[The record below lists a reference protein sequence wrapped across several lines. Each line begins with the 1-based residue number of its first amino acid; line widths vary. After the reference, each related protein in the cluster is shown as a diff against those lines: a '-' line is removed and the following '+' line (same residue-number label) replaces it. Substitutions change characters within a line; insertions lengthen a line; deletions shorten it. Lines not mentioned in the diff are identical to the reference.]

1 MQNLIPGAPGRP
13 TPQGARRHA
22 ASRLTVAASCCTV
35 WLALATGPALAQEN
49 PRLPLREPE
58 LAKQPA
64 PEVDTEKEAYAKLPP
79 CKLSDDGK
87 HLAEEPCRTAKAL
100 EPMPRR
106 PVPQAVERVSPAA
119 QAEPTEPVP
128 PRPPTSPR
136 GPDGASPAVRPG
148 ASLSPPVLPA
158 TPPRSVT
165 PAPPLVR
172 PGAPI
177 PTAGCDAGGCYGPN
191 GQRYNNGPGATV
203 VSPSG
208 KLCTRNGAWIQC

>member
-1 MQNLIPGAPGRP
+1 MQNLISGLQCRPGPHGVLRQTAGLRALAAG
-13 TPQGARRHA
+13 GAA
-22 ASRLTVAASCCTV
+22 V
-35 WLALATGPALAQEN
+35 WLALLAGPAAAQEQ

-58 LAKQPA
+58 VAKQPA

-100 EPMPRR
+100 DPLPRR
-106 PVPQAVERVSPAA
+106 PVPQAVERVSPPA
-119 QAEPTEPVP
+119 QAEPKEPVP
-128 PRPPTSPR
+128 PR
-136 GPDGASPAVRPG
+136 
-148 ASLSPPVLPA
+148 LP
-158 TPPRSVT
+158 TPPRVNPDSR
-165 PAPPLVR
+165 PEAR